1 MGVGALDVARAETVQ
16 PYQQA
21 ALEAAPKSGEPVLI
35 FVEASRFSTCAKE
48 RSIFQQLYPTP
59 EFTHLGIFDATSIPE
74 SHFCSSLGVQ
84 MRRLSLTSA
93 AGEFVVGVL
102 LGLVWSPCV
111 GAYAWGRLGAG
122 GSAEGSG

>member
-16 PYQQA
+16 SYQQA
-21 ALEAAPKSGEPVLI
+21 ALEAAPKSGEPVPI
-35 FVEASRFSTCAKE
+35 FVEASRFSTCAKK

-59 EFTHLGIFDATSIPE
+59 EFAHLGVFDGDFNTRKPLLQQ
-74 SHFCSSLGVQ
+74 LGVQ

-93 AGEFVVGVL
+93 AGQFVVGVL